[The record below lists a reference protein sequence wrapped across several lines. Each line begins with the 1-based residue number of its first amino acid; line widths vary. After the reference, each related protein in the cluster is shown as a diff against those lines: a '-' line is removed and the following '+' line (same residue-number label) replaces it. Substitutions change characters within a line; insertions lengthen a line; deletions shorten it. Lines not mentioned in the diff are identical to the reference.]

1 MAGSDRGRA
10 DKALVDAVL
19 RELREAADKWELLV
33 AEAETVTYSVDLGDV
48 KAVVNSDGRLVRL
61 TLHPQVMTDYSH
73 SELAD
78 RLNTAFQALRED
90 AAADNELR
98 YGGGLR

>member
-1 MAGSDRGRA
+1 MAGSGRGQA

-48 KAVVNSDGRLVRL
+48 RAVVNADGRLVGL
-61 TLHPQVMTDYSH
+61 TLHPRVMTDYSH
-73 SELAD
+73 SELAE
-78 RLNTAFQALRED
+78 RLNMTLRALRED

-98 YGGGLR
+98 YGGELR

>member
-1 MAGSDRGRA
+1 
-10 DKALVDAVL
+10 
-19 RELREAADKWELLV
+19 
-33 AEAETVTYSVDLGDV
+33 
-48 KAVVNSDGRLVRL
+48 
-61 TLHPQVMTDYSH
+61 MTDYSH